1 MALSDA
7 TVRQARPK
15 ATHYTLKD
23 TDGLALY
30 VSVSGSRIWKFRFYW
45 AGQQQRMSFG
55 TYPEIGLK
63 EARTRRD
70 EARALVAQGVDPRVH
85 RRNQRAAAIAAAE
98 NTFRAVFQ
106 TWRAFK
112 ALSLK
117 TGRQSTLSQIDR
129 IFDKD
134 VLPTLRNLSIFEIKR
149 QDLLEVLRRI
159 ERRQALTT
167 AEKCRTWF
175 NQLFRFAMV
184 ELNLPEN
191 PAADLDIV
199 AMPQPP
205 VRHNPFL
212 RMHQIPAFLRAL
224 RDYGGEE
231 KTRLGL
237 WLLLLSGVRTG
248 ELRLAMRSQFDLEH
262 GLWIIP
268 PEVVKQLQQPLRNE
282 DREIPPYIVPLSR
295 QAIEIVRHLLEAMR
309 PAQCYLLPHR
319 SDLKKR
325 ISENSLNAALK
336 RMGYDG
342 VLTGHG
348 IRATI
353 STALNEMGYID
364 KWVDAQLSHTDP
376 NQVSAAYN
384 HAEYVEQRRAM
395 MQHWADRLDAWICQ
409 SPEEDAAMQR
419 GRVSILVPSSGVAG
433 GQAAAERIEPSGGM
447 GAAVAAPSSPLATIV
462 ARRDQGA
469 QPLRTDFQRAH
480 AEMLAIYEA
489 PHNLPVP
496 VFAKLAG
503 KSRDQINRE
512 IKARRLLSI
521 SLGNRGQRIP
531 EWQLDPIK
539 QKLVQSVLE
548 QVPRRIDAWNIYHAL
563 MRSYNAL
570 GGRSAIETVRSTNL
584 HLAAR
589 LVAAQS
595 VEVDISAATSG
606 ALAASARI
614 SASNCG
620 HAEDDCHDVVEHCR
634 HGVNGLDA

>member
-1 MALSDA
+1 MSLSDVA
-7 TVRQARPK
+7 VRQARPK
-15 ATHYTLKD
+15 AKAYTLPD
-23 TDGLALY
+23 GQGLAL
-30 VSVSGSRIWKFRFYW
+30 SVSPAGTRFWSFRFYW
-45 AGQQQRMSFG
+45 ADQQQRVSLG

-98 NTFRAVFQ
+98 NTFQAVFQ
-106 TWRAFK
+106 TWRDFK

-134 VLPTLRNLSIFEIKR
+134 VLPALRSLSIFEIKR

-159 ERRQALTT
+159 ERRKALTT

-184 ELNLPEN
+184 ALNLPEN

-224 RDYGGEE
+224 RGYGGEE
-231 KTRLGL
+231 RTQLGL
-237 WLLLLSGVRTG
+237 WLLLLTGVRTG
-248 ELRLAMRSQFDLEH
+248 ELRSAMRSQFDLEH

-268 PEVVKQLQQPLRNE
+268 PEIVKQLQQPLRSG

-295 QAIEIVRHLLEAMR
+295 QAIEIVRHLLSAMR
-309 PAQCYLLPHR
+309 PAQRYLLPHR
-319 SDLKKR
+319 SDLKMR

-353 STALNEMGYID
+353 STALNEMGYSD

-395 MQHWADRLDAWICQ
+395 MQHWADRLDAWLDQ
-409 SPEEDAAMQR
+409 SSEEDAAMQQ
-419 GRVSILVPSSGVAG
+419 GGVTISAPS
-433 GQAAAERIEPSGGM
+433 
-447 GAAVAAPSSPLATIV
+447 AAVAVGQSAERSEPNGSVQAPVAAAPPTPLATIV
-462 ARRDQGA
+462 ARRDARA
-469 QPLRTDFQRAH
+469 QPLLTDFQRAH

-531 EWQLDPIK
+531 EWQLDPAC
-539 QKLVQSVLE
+539 QRFVCDVLE
-548 QVPRRIDAWNIYHAL
+548 RARDVDAWVLYRAL
-563 MRSYNAL
+563 SEPRAEL
-570 GGRSAIETVRSTNL
+570 QG
-584 HLAAR
+584 AAPVQVVGVGNP
-589 LVAAQS
+589 L
-595 VEVDISAATSG
+595 D
-606 ALAASARI
+606 AASLI
-614 SASNCG
+614 YSQL
-620 HAEDDCHDVVEHCR
+620 
-634 HGVNGLDA
+634 GLD